1 MSINYATISGNLTRS
16 PELRTTQGGTEVLTI
31 GVAVNDRWKNPQSG
45 EWEDRPNFIDCT
57 MFGKRASSVSRFLS
71 KGMKVCVT
79 GKLRQST
86 WQDRQTGKNRSKLEV
101 VVDEIEFM
109 SRQNDSQ
116 AQSQPQRQQP
126 NNCTNQQ
133 QNGPYSAPQQPTGGY
148 EDDLYSEPIPF

>member
-71 KGMKVCVT
+71 RGTKVCVT

-86 WQDRQTGKNRSKLEV
+86 WQDKSGQKRSKVEII
-101 VVDEIEFM
+101 VDEIEFM
-109 SRQNDSQ
+109 SRKDSAGGSQQNDSVQ
-116 AQSQPQRQQP
+116 QVVEDTFQGAVVSQ
-126 NNCTNQQ
+126 
-133 QNGPYSAPQQPTGGY
+133 Y
-148 EDDLYSEPIPF
+148 EQDDIPFRKASAL